1 MKQTGLLLV
10 IVLFVLSFYL
20 KKDMIPQTQQQI
32 HAQVHEPSHVP
43 RQPQRQIQMPQEIQV
58 IVAQDYTD
66 TLKNVYAP
74 PVQYRETEFRQIGY
88 ITSHGRERLP
98 LFGRV
103 LNRRDK
109 WAYYTLERGI
119 KLPIE
124 FNRRMCTQSPG
135 CDSLS
140 SGDEVLVEGSP
151 YKVQLYESF
160 LTAY

>member
-1 MKQTGLLLV
+1 MNVGLLFAFIFL
-10 IVLFVLSFYL
+10 LFTVCIS
-20 KKDMIPQTQQQI
+20 K
-32 HAQVHEPSHVP
+32 PSL
-43 RQPQRQIQMPQEIQV
+43 QIQPVQVQVTRPELPTEIQV
-58 IVAQDYTD
+58 TVSEDYTD

-88 ITSHGRERLP
+88 LSNHHRLP

-109 WAYYTLERGI
+109 WAYYTLEQGI

-124 FNRRMCTQSPG
+124 FNRRKCTQSPG

-140 SGDEVLVEGSP
+140 TGDEVLVEGVP
-151 YKVQLYESF
+151 YRVELYESF
-160 LTAY
+160 LYSSSI

>member
-1 MKQTGLLLV
+1 MKKKGACGFMIGVFLFLLSLYWV
-10 IVLFVLSFYL
+10 PLLTQADPKMESRVDPIVPVSP
-20 KKDMIPQTQQQI
+20 IP
-32 HAQVHEPSHVP
+32 S
-43 RQPQRQIQMPQEIQV
+43 EIQV

-74 PVQYRETEFRQIGY
+74 PVRYRETEFRQLGY
-88 ITSHGRERLP
+88 LTAPNRERLP

-109 WAYYTLERGI
+109 WAYYTLEQGI

-124 FNRRMCTQSPG
+124 VNRRVCTQSPG

-140 SGDEVLVEGSP
+140 SGDQVHVEGMP
-151 YKVQLYESF
+151 YKVNLYDSF
-160 LTAY
+160 LPSYGAY

>member
-1 MKQTGLLLV
+1 MKKNGSF
-10 IVLFVLSFYL
+10 LFVLCLFLFSLYYVPL
-20 KKDMIPQTQQQI
+20 ITRQDI
-32 HAQVHEPSHVP
+32 QVVQVAPMPVQPVPS
-43 RQPQRQIQMPQEIQV
+43 EIQV

-74 PVQYRETEFRQIGY
+74 PVRYRETEFRQLGY
-88 ITSHGRERLP
+88 LTAPNRERLP

-109 WAYYTLERGI
+109 WAYYTLEQGI

-124 FNRRMCTQSPG
+124 VRNRVCTQSPG

-140 SGDEVLVEGSP
+140 SGDEVQVEGIP
-151 YKVQLYESF
+151 FKVNLYESF
-160 LTAY
+160 LSSY